1 MKFGF
6 NADEPFPIGT
16 VFTPRGS
23 VKQHTVMDHLTT
35 TNKAGEVVK
44 FRYLT
49 RYQLAE
55 WEMADHDIT
64 HTTIDRALAR

>member
-1 MKFGF
+1 MTVKP
-6 NADEPFPIGT
+6 DEPFPIGT

-49 RYQLAE
+49 RYQFAGRE
-55 WEMADHDIT
+55 ITDRDIT
-64 HTTIDRALAR
+64 HTTIARALAR